1 MATKKI
7 QKKGRP
13 ISYLGTRN
21 VSIESHLALRI
32 VWRFFLEYRY
42 FYLGGI
48 SLGVISA
55 LFEISSIALLAL
67 SVGTLAG
74 AAVTSIP
81 GFITDIF
88 PEVTKWAQEAD
99 RARLFLI
106 LVVAA
111 LTAQILRSAL
121 EYVTTLVSIET
132 TFRTRSAIQARLTDC
147 IMSLDYQKICRY
159 PPGHLHSIIGQSI
172 SVPGTA
178 ANVCRAVTTF
188 LFLAAYLG
196 LILVTT
202 PKWAVLAVG
211 VLIGIWWAFRNLS
224 ERVSRYGRRILS
236 TSIRTSQIAVEFLN
250 APRILRVFDATDL
263 AGATINTAR
272 AASLR
277 ANKRAERATAWV
289 NPTIDIGIM
298 LGAGILLTS
307 VYWANK
313 ENPVQA
319 VSLAM
324 MTVMILM
331 RALPRFKT
339 LNSIRLSLAKA
350 WPVVKRVCSWLE
362 MGHSSRVHASPSE
375 SANFQKKIVFDK
387 VYFKYEESGTYV
399 ISDCSFEIKKGES
412 IAIVGPSGAGKS
424 TLVDLI
430 IGLIDPTDGAI
441 LVDQVDRTRLHRS
454 RWLEK
459 IGVVDQDT
467 ILFNKSIEENIGFA
481 SGKTDSL
488 AIEKAAKLA
497 HADEFIREMPDGY
510 STVIGE
516 KGYQLSGGQKQRISL
531 ARAAYRDPEIL
542 ILDEATSALDSESE
556 KKIQQTI
563 DEVRS
568 RFTVIMIAHRLSTIA
583 SADKIIVLDEG
594 RILEIGTHHELVA
607 QKGYFARLLQI
618 QSRSAPL

>member
-1 MATKKI
+1 
-7 QKKGRP
+7 
-13 ISYLGTRN
+13 
-21 VSIESHLALRI
+21 
-32 VWRFFLEYRY
+32 
-42 FYLGGI
+42 
-48 SLGVISA
+48 
-55 LFEISSIALLAL
+55 
-67 SVGTLAG
+67 
-74 AAVTSIP
+74 
-81 GFITDIF
+81 
-88 PEVTKWAQEAD
+88 
-99 RARLFLI
+99 
-106 LVVAA
+106 
-111 LTAQILRSAL
+111 
-121 EYVTTLVSIET
+121 
-132 TFRTRSAIQARLTDC
+132 
-147 IMSLDYQKICRY
+147 
-159 PPGHLHSIIGQSI
+159 
-172 SVPGTA
+172 
-178 ANVCRAVTTF
+178 
-188 LFLAAYLG
+188 
-196 LILVTT
+196 
-202 PKWAVLAVG
+202 
-211 VLIGIWWAFRNLS
+211 
-224 ERVSRYGRRILS
+224 
-236 TSIRTSQIAVEFLN
+236 
-250 APRILRVFDATDL
+250 
-263 AGATINTAR
+263 
-272 AASLR
+272 
-277 ANKRAERATAWV
+277 
-289 NPTIDIGIM
+289 
-298 LGAGILLTS
+298 
-307 VYWANK
+307 
-313 ENPVQA
+313 
-319 VSLAM
+319 
-324 MTVMILM
+324 
-331 RALPRFKT
+331 
-339 LNSIRLSLAKA
+339 LSLAKA

-362 MGHSSRVHASPSE
+362 TSNSSRVHTSLNE
-375 SANFQKKIVFDK
+375 SANFQKKIVFDN
-387 VYFKYEESGTYV
+387 VYFKYEESGRYV

-467 ILFNKSIEENIGFA
+467 ILFNKSVEENIRFA

-556 KKIQQTI
+556 KKIQRTI

-594 RILEIGTHHELVA
+594 QIRETGTHHELVA